1 MLQVAIITSNHRFL
15 FIFPFGITILL
26 SALLVGCSNVKAQTI
41 ESIIEARKS
50 LETGPQIMVGNFPED
65 IYINPVT
72 NKIYVANTLSSSV
85 SIIDSNSGNVKTVR
99 VGTTP
104 LPITR

>member
-1 MLQVAIITSNHRFL
+1 
-15 FIFPFGITILL
+15 
-26 SALLVGCSNVKAQTI
+26 
-41 ESIIEARKS
+41 
-50 LETGPQIMVGNFPED
+50 MVGNFPED

-85 SIIDSNSGNVKTVR
+85 SIIDSNSGNVKTVG